1 MYSDK
6 MNAVTGT
13 SREKN
18 LFLAM
23 LLTHILLLEW
33 SFLLYTK
40 EKCSASKN
48 LASTNWYGQNG
59 LQIIYNK

>member
-33 SFLLYTK
+33 SFLLSYTK

-48 LASTNWYGQNG
+48 LASTN
-59 LQIIYNK
+59 